1 MIQNQEA
8 ASVVQGRSLL
18 DEIFQRIGVLG
29 ISLILGINTIALC
42 VLFFLTIVFNPRPI
56 QNNIIVRNGTSIW
69 LVGGADAIGLSWRS
83 AEQTTNL
90 QIARGDLD
98 ATSGQWTDGSSDGW
112 CKLLPAPVR
121 SGALAVG
128 WPLPWIIWRFSNEK
142 KGEWFPRSFE
152 TANQVEEIES
162 AAKSVLDNG
171 QIAMNLKTFSAA
183 AISILTASAVWWI
196 LIRTS
201 QN

>member
-1 MIQNQEA
+1 MKF
-8 ASVVQGRSLL
+8 
-18 DEIFQRIGVLG
+18 FQRIGVLG

-201 QN
+201 QKLIHKLGTTQ